1 MTKNYNKL
9 KSSSTKHY
17 PTKMYDSIS
26 VFNTC
31 TDINEC
37 STNTH
42 GCQNGATCLNTDGS
56 YTCTCVMGWTGD
68 MCDTGGLAL
77 STLNLCYIVFIVA
90 FVICLCFSL
99 QLILIKEFHC
109 FSTLFEEMRLQFIL
123 YTAHTFYWNN
133 VDSCNHVYLSPIL
146 VQ

>member
-1 MTKNYNKL
+1 
-9 KSSSTKHY
+9 
-17 PTKMYDSIS
+17 MYDSIS

-37 STNTH
+37 STDTH

-68 MCDTGGLAL
+68 MCDTGVLAL
-77 STLNLCYIVFIVA
+77 STLKLCYIVFIVA

-99 QLILIKEFHC
+99 QLIIWISLFFNFIWRNA
-109 FSTLFEEMRLQFIL
+109 STVYSLYSPYILLKQFG
-123 YTAHTFYWNN
+123 
-133 VDSCNHVYLSPIL
+133 
-146 VQ
+146 